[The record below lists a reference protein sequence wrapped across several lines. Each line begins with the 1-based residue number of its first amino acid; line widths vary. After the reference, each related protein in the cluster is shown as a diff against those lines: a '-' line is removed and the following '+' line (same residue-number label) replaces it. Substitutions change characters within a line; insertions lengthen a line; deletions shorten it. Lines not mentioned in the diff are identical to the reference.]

1 MSILQKILIVDDK
14 PENLVVLERQ
24 LRVIPRTQVIKA
36 NSGNEAL
43 IQVLNH
49 DFALAIVDV
58 QMPGMDG
65 YELAQLLLNDKGT
78 AALPIIFL
86 SAVYSDEFHIH
97 EGYKSGAIDFVT
109 KPFNPEILIAK
120 VKLFLQHDLYIKNL
134 EVLVAERTKDLNKAK
149 EKAECANK
157 AKSEFLAMMSHELRT
172 PLNGILGFIDI
183 VRDMFFKENINDSKE
198 EIVECLDIV
207 KNCGLSLTEILN
219 DILEISSIESGNFKM
234 DEKQFDPDQII
245 EEVMGVFVFL
255 AKEKNISLDLVTS
268 GIPSFVTG
276 DQVRFKQVLF
286 NLIGNAVKFTSE
298 GGVTVNAGYA
308 SGCLK
313 ISVKDSGI
321 GIAKNRI
328 QDILEPFVQEDTS
341 TTRKY
346 GGAGLGLAIVTK
358 VLDKCGGKLAVSSK
372 TGEGSTFAFT
382 FPVIVDEKEALAVH
396 DAMYKTDEIEIV
408 DTSKINILVIEDDP
422 LNVKYIEKILEMDD
436 YCYEVAESFE
446 HMKKLCDDGFTPD
459 IALVDIAL
467 PDANGFD
474 CLDWLKNKFTE
485 QKIVYIAQ
493 TAHVLSD
500 KQEMYAQ
507 RGFDGFIGKPYK
519 KQELLSLIQSNI

>member
-43 IQVLNH
+43 IHVLNH
-49 DFALAIVDV
+49 KFALAIVDV

-65 YELAQLLLNDKGT
+65 YELAQLLLHDKET
-78 AALPIIFL
+78 ATLPIIFL
-86 SAVYSDEFHIH
+86 SAVYSDDFHIH

-134 EVLVAERTKDLNKAK
+134 EVLVDERTRDLKKAK

-183 VRDMFFKENINDSKE
+183 VRDMFFTEDLEKSKDE
-198 EIVECLDIV
+198 MVECLDIV

-234 DEKQFDPDQII
+234 EEKQFDPNLII
-245 EEVMGVFVFL
+245 EEVMGVFVFIS
-255 AKEKNISLDLVTS
+255 KEKSISLNLETT

-286 NLIGNAVKFTSE
+286 NLIGNAVKFTHE
-298 GGVTVNAGYA
+298 GGVSVDARYE
-308 SGCLK
+308 SGHLK
-313 ISVKDSGI
+313 ITVKDTGI
-321 GIAKNRI
+321 GIPKDRI
-328 QDILEPFVQEDTS
+328 QDILEPFVQADTS

-358 VLDKCGGKLAVSSK
+358 VLDKCGGKLAISSK
-372 TGEGSTFAFT
+372 LGEGSTFVFN
-382 FPVIVDEKEALAVH
+382 FPVIVDEEKAFQVP
-396 DAMYKTDEIEIV
+396 DTMYKTSEINIV

-422 LNVKYIEKILEMDD
+422 LNVKYIERILEMDD
-436 YCYEVAESFE
+436 YCYKVAESFE
-446 HMKKLCDDGFTPD
+446 ELKELCNEGFVPN

-474 CLDWLKNKFTE
+474 CIDWMKNKFKD
-485 QKIVYIAQ
+485 QKVVYIAQ

-500 KQEMYAQ
+500 KREMYAQ
-507 RGFDGFIGKPYK
+507 HGFDGFIGKPYK
-519 KQELLSLIQSNI
+519 KQELLSLIQSNV